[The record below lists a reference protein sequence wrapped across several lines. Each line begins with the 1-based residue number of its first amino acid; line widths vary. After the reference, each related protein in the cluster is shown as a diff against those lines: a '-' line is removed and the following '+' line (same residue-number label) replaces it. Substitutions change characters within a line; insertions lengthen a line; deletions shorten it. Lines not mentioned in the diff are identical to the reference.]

1 MTMNDDGRPF
11 DPRVH
16 QAEGMLTAR
25 YGVPIAEAAVMLRA
39 WAARGDVTVPEMAAQ
54 VVGTLVVRRGN
65 GHGGR

>member
-1 MTMNDDGRPF
+1 VTMNDDGRPF

-16 QAEGMLTAR
+16 QAEGVLTAR

-39 WAARGDVTVPEMAAQ
+39 WAARGEVTVPEMAAR

-65 GHGGR
+65 GHGSR

>member
-1 MTMNDDGRPF
+1 VTMNDDGRPF

-25 YGVPIAEAAVMLRA
+25 YGVPITEAAVMLRA
-39 WAARGDVTVPEMAAQ
+39 WAARGHVTVTEMAAQ

-65 GHGGR
+65 GHRGR

>member
-1 MTMNDDGRPF
+1 VTMNDDVRPF

-25 YGVPIAEAAVMLRA
+25 YGVPISEAAGMLRA

-54 VVGTLVVRRGN
+54 VVGTLVARRGN
-65 GHGGR
+65 GHPSR